1 MRLNADF
8 SERASAHARD
18 MPWVSSP
25 SAGVE
30 RKMFDRVGDEVAR
43 ATSIVRFARG
53 SAFAPHAHHGGEE
66 FLVLEG
72 TFQDEHGDYPAGTY
86 VRNPIDTAH
95 TPRSD
100 DGCTIFVKLWQFAK
114 DDRAQFHTPFDGHR
128 DTVSPGQTVKKL
140 HSVDQETVEVHR
152 WAAGQTHCKPYPG
165 GVELLVLKGQ
175 VREANETF
183 NTWSW
188 LRLPPGAALDLQVGQ
203 EGALVWLKH
212 GHLIN
217 PFPAN

>member
-1 MRLNADF
+1 MIVLLLKLSKFELLLKELISQIVKKKQKMWEKDKEAIVHDLKEV
-8 SERASAHARD
+8 SEFFAGNRD
-18 MPWVSSP
+18 W
-25 SAGVE
+25 
-30 RKMFDRVGDEVAR
+30 
-43 ATSIVRFARG
+43 
-53 SAFAPHAHHGGEE
+53 
-66 FLVLEG
+66 EG

-100 DGCTIFVKLWQFAK
+100 DGCTIFVKLWQFAT
-114 DDRAQFHTPFDGHR
+114 DDRAQFHAPFDGHR
-128 DTVSPGQTVKKL
+128 DTVSPVHTVKKL

-212 GHLIN
+212 GHLFN